1 MSRSGQVA
9 TVLLLAAAAAAGSWW
24 WWLHSLQPPVD
35 GPTVVTT
42 ARESAAAP
50 AATAS
55 SAGATASA
63 QDALP
68 PEVIHEALRRW
79 IREHSSLRGAQPDGD
94 WGTLDDQGRL
104 QPNASVRRRFDQLL
118 TLQGELTLDQLSL
131 FVAQNASEA
140 LGPAGGVQVM
150 EVWRRYLGLQ
160 GRPLATRVSL
170 VDPATWRQAQAEL
183 VAARRTALGP
193 EWATAFYAQ
202 DDAEFEVLL
211 SQAQNPP
218 AANTTVASVL
228 NPAELSPEQAQRLA
242 AQRAAWA
249 SWQTRLTQA
258 QREWRSLQGDPTLS
272 DMQRRAALDAF
283 IGPRFDTAEQRRVR
297 ALLGIQ
303 P

>member
-1 MSRSGQVA
+1 MATNAWGPADGLLVLTSSYFQGRANDGFVGRCSTHFGQVA

-24 WWLHSLQPPVD
+24 WWLHSLQPPID

-42 ARESAAAP
+42 ARESATAP
-50 AATAS
+50 TATAS

-63 QDALP
+63 QDVLP

-79 IREHSSLRGAQPDGD
+79 IREHSSLRGAQPDG
-94 WGTLDDQGRL
+94 
-104 QPNASVRRRFDQLL
+104 
-118 TLQGELTLDQLSL
+118 
-131 FVAQNASEA
+131 EA
-140 LGPAGGVQVM
+140 LGPTGGIQVM

-170 VDPATWRQAQAEL
+170 VDLATWRQAQA
-183 VAARRTALGP
+183 
-193 EWATAFYAQ
+193 
-202 DDAEFEVLL
+202 
-211 SQAQNPP
+211 
-218 AANTTVASVL
+218 
-228 NPAELSPEQAQRLA
+228 QRLA
-242 AQRAAWA
+242 TQRAAWA
-249 SWQTRLTQA
+249 SCQTRLAQA

-297 ALLGIQ
+297 ALLGVQ